1 MHGVKK
7 ALEAVS
13 LVERKQQEQD
23 ERPQIE
29 HFKTL
34 VTDVLKLRDS
44 KEFDAHASLKV
55 TGELLL
61 LNPDL
66 MTAWNLR
73 KKALLSLLHNKECEA
88 LIKEELEFGVSAIKV
103 NPKSYGAWYHRK
115 WLITKLHDF
124 GVHFGL
130 VVEIKLCSKLLDLD
144 SRNFHCWNYRWFL
157 FQTFDVSVQDEFNFT
172 TQMIYKNFSN
182 YSAWHR
188 RSLLFPMLMDN
199 LNGEEV
205 RKAIINDLKLIKS
218 AYFTEP
224 ADQSCWFYLR
234 WIIDFGARWFE
245 KKALLEQE
253 LDSINELLAI
263 EPEAPLALYT
273 WVNLAKELNL
283 ARNLIEPKLEILRR
297 VDPLRVGM
305 YNSLSLALKSTIPP

>member
-13 LVERKQQEQD
+13 LVERQQQEED
-23 ERPQIE
+23 EKPQIE
-29 HFKTL
+29 HFKKL
-34 VTDVLKLRDS
+34 VTNVLMLRNA
-44 KEFDAHASLKV
+44 KEFDAHAGLKV

-61 LNPDL
+61 LNPDF

-73 KKALLSLLHNKECEA
+73 KEILLSLLRNKKCEE
-88 LIKEELEFGVSAIKV
+88 LIKEEFEFGVAAIKV

-130 VVEIKLCSKLLDLD
+130 AAEIKLCSKLLDLD

-157 FQTFDVSVQDEFNFT
+157 FQTFNVSVQEEFDFT

-188 RSLLFPMLMDN
+188 RSLLFPMLVDN
-199 LNGEEV
+199 LNEEQV
-205 RKAIINDLKLIKS
+205 RKAIISDLKLIKS

-234 WIIDFGARWFE
+234 WIIYFGTRWFE

-253 LDSINELLAI
+253 LDNINELLVI

-273 WVNLAKELNL
+273 WVNLAKELGL
-283 ARNLIEPKLEILRR
+283 ASNLIEPKLEILKR
-297 VDPLRVGM
+297 VDPLRIGM
-305 YNSLSLALKSTIPP
+305 YNSLLSNLTSNIPP